1 MRLNIHILNFH
12 FDHQADEGDQ
22 SNNIFAILT
31 LKISKPK
38 GLKADS
44 GENQVLLNWKAADN
58 AIKYYIFQNGSL
70 VDSST
75 TLSAKIT
82 TEAGTENCFS
92 ISGVDQYGSIGP
104 RSDAACDKS
113 VFSPP

>member
-1 MRLNIHILNFH
+1 MAFRTVEDATGYNVYRDGEIINATADNSYTDFNLKYETEYSYTTSTL
-12 FDHQADEGDQ
+12 DHQADEGDQ
-22 SNNIFAILT
+22 SNNIFANT
-31 LKISKPK
+31 HPEISKPK

-75 TLSAKIT
+75 VLMPK
-82 TEAGTENCFS
+82 
-92 ISGVDQYGSIGP
+92 
-104 RSDAACDKS
+104 
-113 VFSPP
+113 